1 MIQFEELK
9 LSLEELEP
17 DIKDL
22 KEALGLEAMKKEI
35 GELEEAQT
43 SPDFWD
49 DISEDHSANQYA
61 EKQGFRL

>member
-22 KEALGLEAMKKEI
+22 KEALGLE
-35 GELEEAQT
+35 GNRRVRGG
-43 SPDFWD
+43 SDV
-49 DISEDHSANQYA
+49 S
-61 EKQGFRL
+61 GFLG

>member
-22 KEALGLEAMKKEI
+22 RKL
-35 GELEEAQT
+35 
-43 SPDFWD
+43 WD
-49 DISEDHSANQYA
+49 W
-61 EKQGFRL
+61 KR

>member
-22 KEALGLEAMKKEI
+22 KEALGLPWQMRWRNWI
-35 GELEEAQT
+35 
-43 SPDFWD
+43 
-49 DISEDHSANQYA
+49 
-61 EKQGFRL
+61 

>member
-35 GELEEAQT
+35 GRVRGG
-43 SPDFWD
+43 SDV
-49 DISEDHSANQYA
+49 S
-61 EKQGFRL
+61 GFLG

>member
-43 SPDFWD
+43 SPDFW
-49 DISEDHSANQYA
+49 
-61 EKQGFRL
+61 EKS

>member
-22 KEALGLEAMKKEI
+22 KEASGTGSDEKGNRRVRGGSDVSGFLG
-35 GELEEAQT
+35 
-43 SPDFWD
+43 
-49 DISEDHSANQYA
+49 
-61 EKQGFRL
+61 

>member
-43 SPDFWD
+43 SPDFGMIWKNLRRSF
-49 DISEDHSANQYA
+49 SEPVC
-61 EKQGFRL
+61 